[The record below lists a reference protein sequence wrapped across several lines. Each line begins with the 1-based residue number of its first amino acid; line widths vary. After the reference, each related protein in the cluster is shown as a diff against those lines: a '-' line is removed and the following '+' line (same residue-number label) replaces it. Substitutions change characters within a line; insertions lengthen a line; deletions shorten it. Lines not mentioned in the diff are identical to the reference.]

1 MGFAFVGVGGD
12 GEQGGIGVVASRMRL
27 TVWLS
32 GFRWAGGRRS
42 RARPARGGEAF
53 HGPVVEPGEH
63 HAGLVDLIAS
73 AAEILADRAEVGAAA
88 DGVFQQPTARDG
100 SVLGAGADAHAQL
113 HLERR
118 ADHAGLGET
127 AQASGRR
134 PVLTAGRLAR
144 WPVVGR

>member
-1 MGFAFVGVGGD
+1 MHPVGAFAGSEPGGYPRFAGGEGLAVAPAVGAFGQGLTVSLDFADVGFAFVGVGGD

-88 DGVFQQPTARDG
+88 DGVFQQPTAWDG
-100 SVLGAGADAHAQL
+100 SV
-113 HLERR
+113 
-118 ADHAGLGET
+118 
-127 AQASGRR
+127 
-134 PVLTAGRLAR
+134 
-144 WPVVGR
+144 